1 MMQMKIIDSFTFT
14 LIKIVERNAPLKKR
28 FVRGNQFPFINKE
41 LRKAMYT
48 RNSLRNNSVRSLPKK
63 MEKVQNKTKQ
73 ICVS

>member
-1 MMQMKIIDSFTFT
+1 MMQMKIIASFTFT

-48 RNSLRNNSVRSLPKK
+48 RNSLRNNFGKK
-63 MEKVQNKTKQ
+63 PAKENGKSTK
-73 ICVS
+73 